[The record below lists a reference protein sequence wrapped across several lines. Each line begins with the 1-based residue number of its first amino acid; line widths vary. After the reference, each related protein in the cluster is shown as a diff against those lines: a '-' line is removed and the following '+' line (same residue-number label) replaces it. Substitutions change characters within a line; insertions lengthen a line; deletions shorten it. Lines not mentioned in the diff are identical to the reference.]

1 MEAATRRRL
10 SRLGQL
16 DLGDMAEVA
25 TGKQLW
31 SIQHRIATAVSI
43 PHSTTVVPSCN
54 ASGKSHLAG
63 RIALAFFMAFTPGV
77 PCEFCEGPCG
87 GSKIITT
94 SSKWEH
100 LRDNLWGEIQL
111 AIRDMEA
118 NGVNVPGRFIEGDLR
133 LDDGPDHFIIGQS
146 PEKAEGL
153 QGYHSS
159 HLLVIGDEAT
169 AIGDAVALGITRL
182 MSSGDARLFLIFN
195 PTTADTYAYR
205 MSVAEGVNLIKITAQ
220 DTPHFTGE
228 TIPPG
233 AQLVTQRFLDSL
245 DRAGMGPGSFEW
257 ETSVL
262 ANFWDQGEDV
272 LIPPTWVT
280 KTLSMEAI
288 PGVRQ
293 IGVDLASY
301 GDGEN
306 VIALRDGNE
315 LVEVRSYPSMRQ
327 DLFWEAHVK
336 KAVQDFLPHYI
347 VFDADGVGAGVLG
360 YAEGLLKYAP
370 EGCEVLPFRGGLSV
384 DHRYF
389 NQRSAWWWNLRRR
402 IEDGRFSFKTPVDEA
417 TRKQL
422 SVLHYSITENGAIRV
437 ERKEELRRRSE
448 KSPDRADAVMY
459 AFALSEQ
466 LLQPEEAKGQ
476 DVVEFFGVSDHSE
489 EAMWERTM
497 GRKQWKADEN
507 VVLGVPDDF

>member
-1 MEAATRRRL
+1 M
-10 SRLGQL
+10 G
-16 DLGDMAEVA
+16 DLIEVA
-25 TGKQLW
+25 TGKTLW
-31 SIQHRIATAVSI
+31 SIQHKIATAVSV

-63 RIALAFFMAFTPGV
+63 RIALGFYMAFTPGV
-77 PCEFCEGPCG
+77 PCSFCGGPCG

-118 NGVNVPGRFIEGDLR
+118 NGVEVPGRFIEGDLR

-205 MSVAEGVNLIKITAQ
+205 MATSEGAEVIKITAY

-228 TIPPG
+228 PIPPG

-245 DRAGMGPGSFEW
+245 ERAGMGPGSFEW
-257 ETSVL
+257 NTSVE
-262 ANFWDQGEDV
+262 AKFWDHGEDV
-272 LIPPTWVT
+272 LIPATWVT
-280 KTLSMEAI
+280 KCLSIEAV

-306 VIALRDGNE
+306 VIAMRDGNE
-315 LVEVRSYPSMRQ
+315 LVEIRSFPSMRQ
-327 DLFWEAHVK
+327 DTFWQSHVK
-336 KAVQDFLPHYI
+336 KAVRDFAPHYI

-360 YAEGLLKYAP
+360 YAEDLIKFGP
-370 EGCEVLPFRGGLSV
+370 EGCEVLPFRGGLHV

-402 IEDGRFSFKTPVDEA
+402 IEDGRFSFRTPVDGA
-417 TRKQL
+417 TRKQI
-422 SVLHYSITENGAIRV
+422 SVFHYTITESGQIRV
-437 ERKEELRRRSE
+437 ERKEEMRKRGE

-459 AFALSEQ
+459 AFALSET
-466 LLQPEEAKGQ
+466 LLQPEEAQPKE
-476 DVVEFFGVSDHSE
+476 VVEFFGVSDHSE

-497 GRKQWKADEN
+497 SGKTSSTSDIN
-507 VVLGVPDDF
+507 VVTGISDDW

>member
-1 MEAATRRRL
+1 MI
-10 SRLGQL
+10 
-16 DLGDMAEVA
+16 EVA
-25 TGKQLW
+25 TGKELW
-31 SIQHRIATAVSI
+31 SIQHKIATAVSV
-43 PHSTTVVPSCN
+43 PHSTTIVPSCN

-63 RIALAFFMAFTPGV
+63 RIALGFFMAFTPGV
-77 PCEFCEGPCG
+77 PCSFCNGPCG

-100 LRDNLWGEIQL
+100 LRDNLWGEIKL
-111 AIRDMEA
+111 AIRDMA
-118 NGVNVPGRFIEGDLR
+118 NNGVEVPGRLVEGDLR

-159 HLLVIGDEAT
+159 HILVIGDEAT
-169 AIGDAVALGITRL
+169 AIQDQVALGITRL

-205 MSVAEGVNLIKITAQ
+205 MAQAEGVEVIKITAQ

-228 TIPPG
+228 KVPPG

-245 DRAGMGPGSFEW
+245 RRAGMGPGSFEW
-257 ETSVL
+257 ETSVA
-262 ANFWDQGEDV
+262 ANFWDQGEDT
-272 LIPPTWVT
+272 LIPAAWVSKTISIAPT
-280 KTLSMEAI
+280 E
-288 PGVRQ
+288 GVRQ

-306 VIALRDGNE
+306 VIAMRDGNE
-315 LVEVRSYPSMRQ
+315 LVEVRAFPSMRQ
-327 DLFWEAHVK
+327 DMFWNTHVK
-336 KAVQDFLPHYI
+336 QAVMDFLPHYI

-360 YAEGLLKYAP
+360 YAEGLMRYGP
-370 EGCEVLPFRGGLSV
+370 EGCEVLPFRGGLHV

-389 NQRSAWWWNLRRR
+389 NTRSAWWWNLRRR
-402 IEDGRFSFKTPVDEA
+402 IEDGRFSFKAPVDA
-417 TRKQL
+417 RTREQL
-422 SVLHYSITENGAIRV
+422 SVLHYSITESGAIRV
-437 ERKEELRRRSE
+437 ERKEEMRKRSE
-448 KSPDRADAVMY
+448 KSPDRGDAVMY

-466 LLQPEEAKGQ
+466 LLQPEEASSQ
-476 DVVEFFGVSDHSE
+476 VVIEEFGVSDHSE

-497 GRKQWKADEN
+497 NQKSWNRDTNA
-507 VVLGVPDDF
+507 VLGVPDDF